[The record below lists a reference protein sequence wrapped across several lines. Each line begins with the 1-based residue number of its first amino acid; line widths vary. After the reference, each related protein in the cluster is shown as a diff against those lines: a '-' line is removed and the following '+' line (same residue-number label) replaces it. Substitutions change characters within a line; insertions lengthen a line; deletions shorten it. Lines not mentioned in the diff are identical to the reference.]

1 MKYIILEGNFEVVA
15 TENETEL
22 KFPTKQAHI

>member
-15 TENETEL
+15 TENEIEL